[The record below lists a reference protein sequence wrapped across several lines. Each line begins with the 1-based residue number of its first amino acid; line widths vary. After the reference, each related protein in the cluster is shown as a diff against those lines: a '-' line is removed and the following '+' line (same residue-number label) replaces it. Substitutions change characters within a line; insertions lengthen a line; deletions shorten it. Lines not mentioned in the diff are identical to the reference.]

1 MTNKEISRFLKLTAA
16 LGELHDENPFKIKS
30 LNNGAFQVDRVGF
43 SLVGKTVEELSA
55 IPGIGKGIAVKI
67 AEFVERGTTE
77 ELDHFL
83 LLTPPGVVE
92 LLSVKGIG
100 PKKVGQLWKELE
112 IESPGELLYA
122 CYENRLVEL
131 KGFGVK
137 TQDSIRQ
144 GLEFKIS
151 SNGKLHFAEAETVA
165 RELIRL
171 LKLVVPGLEIENTGE
186 LRRKLEVI
194 EELELIAVCKADE
207 LVPALNSMNELQI
220 VSIEAERICIQWT
233 EKYAL
238 SIQCCALT
246 DYSNLLFKT
255 TGPAGHVL
263 EIGADATASFTSE
276 TSIYQSVKSPFVIPE
291 LRDLPLKQAQ
301 LITPESLVTWKDIR
315 GVLHNHST
323 YSDGAD
329 TLATMAEYAKGLGFA
344 YLGMCDHSR
353 SAFYAGGLPIDKV
366 LAQHLEIDQLNSSL
380 EPFKVFKGIE
390 SDILNDGS
398 LDYPEDILKT
408 FDFIVASVHSVL
420 RMDEEKANKR
430 LIKAIENPYTRIL
443 GHPTGRLLLSRKGYP
458 IDHKLI
464 IDACAANNV
473 VVELNAHPYRL
484 DIDWRWI
491 PYCLEKGVMISVNPD
506 AHKKEGYHD
515 MQYGINVARKGGL
528 TPDCMLNAM
537 SLDQFSAW
545 ISSR

>member
-16 LGELHDENPFKIKS
+16 LGELHDENPFKVKS
-30 LNNGAFQVDRVGF
+30 LNNGAFQVDRAGV
-43 SLVGKTVEELSA
+43 SLDGKTVEELA
-55 IPGIGKGIAVKI
+55 TIPGIGKGIALKI
-67 AEFVERGTTE
+67 AEFMERGSTE

-83 LLTPPGVVE
+83 LITPPGVVE

-122 CYENRLVEL
+122 CYENRLIEL

-151 SNGKLHFAEAETVA
+151 SSGKFHFAEAETVA
-165 RELIRL
+165 TELIRIL
-171 LKLVVPGLEIENTGE
+171 TGILPGLQIEPTGE

-194 EELELIAVCKADE
+194 EELELLAVCKADE
-207 LVPALNSMNELQI
+207 LVSTLNSIDNLLVRSVEVQ
-220 VSIEAERICIQWT
+220 SIIIEWA
-233 EKYAL
+233 EKYTL
-238 SIQCCALT
+238 TIRCCSLPE
-246 DYSNLLFKT
+246 YPNLLFT
-255 TGPAGHVL
+255 STGPAAHLL
-263 EIGADATASFTSE
+263 EIGLNASDSFISE
-276 TSIYQSVKSPFVIPE
+276 ASIYQSVNLPFVIPE
-291 LRDLPLKQAQ
+291 LRDLTVKQAQ
-301 LITPESLVTWKDIR
+301 MINPEKLVTWDHIR

-329 TLATMAEYAKGLGFA
+329 TLETMAGHAKGLGFE

-353 SAFYAGGLPIDKV
+353 SAFYAGGLSIDKV
-366 LAQHLEIDQLNSSL
+366 LAQQAEIDQLNSRL
-380 EPFKVFKGIE
+380 GPFKVFKGIE

-398 LDYPEDILKT
+398 LDYPDEILKT

-430 LIKAIENPYTRIL
+430 LIRAIENPFTRIL

-464 IDACAANNV
+464 IDACAANHV
-473 VVELNAHPYRL
+473 VIELNAHPYRL

-491 PYCLEKGVMISVNPD
+491 PYCLDKGVMISVNPD
-506 AHKKEGYHD
+506 AHKKEGYND
-515 MQYGINVARKGGL
+515 MHYGIHGARKGGL
-528 TPDCMLNAM
+528 TPASMLNAM
-537 SLDQFSAW
+537 NLAQFSDW
-545 ISSR
+545 ISSH